1 MFRLLNHFI
10 HSPQRQSSSVDTLM
24 FVPSIVFNE
33 RSAKDSVRRYVWDEQ
48 TEKIE
53 AVAETASEAEGP
65 ETLRT
70 LHVED
75 NAEVRSIVKYFL
87 RKKRIQVDAAET
99 GTDALRLAQS
109 GRYDVIIM
117 DVNLGEGMDGIETTR
132 LLRSQAHTKDVP
144 IIAVTANLTTNIRE
158 HCLEAGMDA
167 FLPKP
172 FQKEDLLNTIRHVME
187 KRASGVAP

>member
-1 MFRLLNHFI
+1 MFRLLTQII
-10 HSPQRQSSSVDTLM
+10 HSPQRQSTSADTLM

-33 RSAKDSVRRYVWDEQ
+33 RAAKDSVRRYVWDEQ
-48 TEKIE
+48 TERIE
-53 AVAETASEAEGP
+53 AVAETGLDADGP

-87 RKKRIQVDAAET
+87 RKKRFHVDAAES
-99 GTDALRLAQS
+99 GQDAIQLAQEE
-109 GRYDVIIM
+109 RYDVIIM

-132 LLRSQAHTKDVP
+132 RLRGLSNYKDVP

-187 KRASGVAP
+187 KRANSASL

>member
-1 MFRLLNHFI
+1 MFRFLTQFV
-10 HSPQRQSSSVDTLM
+10 HSNPRQSASADTLM

-33 RSAKDSVRRYVWDEQ
+33 RAAKDSVRRYVWDEQ
-48 TEKIE
+48 SERIE
-53 AVAETASEAEGP
+53 AVAETATDAEGAT
-65 ETLRT
+65 TLRT

-99 GTDALRLAQS
+99 GQDAIRQAKEE
-109 GRYDVIIM
+109 RYDVIIM

-132 LLRSQAHTKDVP
+132 RLRSLADYKDVP

-187 KRASGVAP
+187 KRANGASY

>member
-1 MFRLLNHFI
+1 
-10 HSPQRQSSSVDTLM
+10 M

-33 RSAKDSVRRYVWDEQ
+33 RTAKDSVRRYVWDEQ
-48 TEKIE
+48 TERIE
-53 AVAETASEAEGP
+53 AVAELDTESESGQ
-65 ETLRT
+65 TLRT

-75 NAEVRSIVKYFL
+75 NAEVRSIVRYFL
-87 RKKRIQVDAAET
+87 RKKRFQVDAAEN
-99 GTDALRLAQS
+99 GQDALQLAQDEH
-109 GRYDVIIM
+109 YDVIIM

-132 LLRSQAHTKDVP
+132 RLRGLSNYKDVP

-187 KRASGVAP
+187 KRANRASI

>member
-1 MFRLLNHFI
+1 MFRVLHNFVQSNL
-10 HSPQRQSSSVDTLM
+10 RQTTSADTLM
-24 FVPSIVFNE
+24 FVPSIVLTE

-48 TEKIE
+48 SERIE
-53 AVAETASEAEGP
+53 AVSETATDTIESVS
-65 ETLRT
+65 LRT

-87 RKKRIQVDAAET
+87 RKKRFQVDAAEN
-99 GTDALRLAQS
+99 GAEALQLAKDEH
-109 GRYDVIIM
+109 YDVIIM

-132 LLRSQAHTKDVP
+132 QLRRIEQYKDVP

-172 FQKEDLLNTIRHVME
+172 FQKEDLLNTIRLVMQ
-187 KRASGVAP
+187 KRGEQPTF

>member
-1 MFRLLNHFI
+1 MFRSLTQLI
-10 HSPQRQSSSVDTLM
+10 HSTQRQSTSADTLM

-33 RSAKDSVRRYVWDEQ
+33 RAAKDSVRRYVWDEQ
-48 TEKIE
+48 SERIE
-53 AVAETASEAEGP
+53 AVAETGLEAEGP

-87 RKKRIQVDAAET
+87 RKKRFHVDAAES
-99 GTDALRLAQS
+99 GQDALQLAQEE
-109 GRYDVIIM
+109 RYDVIIM

-132 LLRSQAHTKDVP
+132 RLRGLSNYKDVP

-187 KRASGVAP
+187 KRAAGTSL

>member
-1 MFRLLNHFI
+1 
-10 HSPQRQSSSVDTLM
+10 M

-48 TEKIE
+48 SEKIE
-53 AVAETASEAEGP
+53 AVAETGSDSEGP

-87 RKKRIQVDAAET
+87 RKKRFHVDAAET
-99 GTDALRLAQS
+99 GQDALQLAQS
-109 GRYDVIIM
+109 EHYDVIIM

-132 LLRSQAHTKDVP
+132 MLRGLSNTKDVP

-187 KRASGVAP
+187 KRASGAHL

>member
-1 MFRLLNHFI
+1 MFRSLTQLI
-10 HSPQRQSSSVDTLM
+10 HSTQRQSTSADTLM

-33 RSAKDSVRRYVWDEQ
+33 RAAKDSVRRYVWDEQ
-48 TEKIE
+48 SERIE
-53 AVAETASEAEGP
+53 AVAETGLEADGP

-87 RKKRIQVDAAET
+87 RKKRFHVDAAES
-99 GTDALRLAQS
+99 GQDAIQLAQEE
-109 GRYDVIIM
+109 RYDVIIM

-132 LLRSQAHTKDVP
+132 RLRGLSNYKDVP

-187 KRASGVAP
+187 KRANSTSL

>member
-10 HSPQRQSSSVDTLM
+10 HSTQRQSSSADTLM

-33 RSAKDSVRRYVWDEQ
+33 RAAKDSVRRYVWDEQ
-48 TEKIE
+48 TERIE
-53 AVAETASEAEGP
+53 AVAETGFDADGP

-87 RKKRIQVDAAET
+87 RKKRFHVDAAES
-99 GTDALRLAQS
+99 GQDAIQLAQEE
-109 GRYDVIIM
+109 RYDVIIM

-132 LLRSQAHTKDVP
+132 RLRGLSNYKDVP

-187 KRASGVAP
+187 KRANSAMF

>member
-1 MFRLLNHFI
+1 MFRSIIHLI
-10 HSPQRQSSSVDTLM
+10 HSTQRQGFPANTLM

-48 TEKIE
+48 SERIE
-53 AVAETASEAEGP
+53 AVTEIGLDSEGP

-87 RKKRIQVDAAET
+87 RKKRFQVDAAET
-99 GTDALRLAQS
+99 GQDALQLAQEE
-109 GRYDVIIM
+109 RYDVIIM

-132 LLRSQAHTKDVP
+132 RLRGLSNYKDVP
-144 IIAVTANLTTNIRE
+144 IIAVTANLTSNIRE

-187 KRASGVAP
+187 KRANSASG

>member
-1 MFRLLNHFI
+1 
-10 HSPQRQSSSVDTLM
+10 M

-53 AVAETASEAEGP
+53 AVAETASDVEGP

-87 RKKRIQVDAAET
+87 RKKRIHVDAAET
-99 GTDALRLAQS
+99 GHDALQLAQS
-109 GRYDVIIM
+109 EHYDVIIM

-132 LLRSQAHTKDVP
+132 LLRGLSNTKDVP
-144 IIAVTANLTTNIRE
+144 IIAVTANLTSNIRE

-187 KRASGVAP
+187 KRASGAHL

>member
-1 MFRLLNHFI
+1 
-10 HSPQRQSSSVDTLM
+10 M

-53 AVAETASEAEGP
+53 AVAETALDAEGP

-99 GTDALRLAQS
+99 GTDALRLAQA

-132 LLRSQAHTKDVP
+132 LLRSLSHTKDVP

-187 KRASGVAP
+187 KRASGATP

>member
-1 MFRLLNHFI
+1 
-10 HSPQRQSSSVDTLM
+10 M

-53 AVAETASEAEGP
+53 AVAETASDAEGP

-87 RKKRIQVDAAET
+87 RKKRFQVDAAES
-99 GTDALRLAQS
+99 GHDALQLAQS
-109 GRYDVIIM
+109 EHYDVIIM

-132 LLRSQAHTKDVP
+132 LLRGLSNTKDVP

-187 KRASGVAP
+187 KRENGATL